1 MDNVVTLRP
10 VVIFV
15 AAYTI
20 ILILHESAHAA
31 AAYVVKVPFVLYHL
45 YVRIDPASRT
55 LSQGAVIGV
64 SGPLFCLAVGLV
76 CWLAYDRTRNSRA
89 GLWLLYLGWFGIATL
104 LGNLMSTAFVGD
116 FSALAQM
123 FDVPMPVRYV
133 VTLFG
138 ALSLCA
144 FAFLMG
150 KELRNWAPAGASRVK
165 ALIGMIAVP
174 VIAGTALAL
183 LVYLPMPSPFAV
195 GRIGE
200 SFFWIFAT
208 VGILLTRKQVSEPPP
223 LLSLWERPG
232 EGAKLAGGHITSVL
246 VPQPSP
252 AGIGLGEGR
261 SIAAGSI
268 NNPLRLSWVDV
279 AILLVAIGVVR
290 VMATGVIHVP

>member
-1 MDNVVTLRP
+1 MEA
-10 VVIFV
+10 F
-15 AAYTI
+15 
-20 ILILHESAHAA
+20 H
-31 AAYVVKVPFVLYHL
+31 
-45 YVRIDPASRT
+45 
-55 LSQGAVIGV
+55 
-64 SGPLFCLAVGLV
+64 
-76 CWLAYDRTRNSRA
+76 SRA

-123 FDVPMPVRYV
+123 FDVPMPVRYL

-150 KELRNWAPAGASRVK
+150 KELRNWAPARVSRVK

-183 LVYLPMPSPFAV
+183 VVYLPMPFPFAV

-200 SFFWIFAT
+200 SFFWIFAI
-208 VGILLTRKQVSEPPP
+208 VGFLSQSPVLNTQSLVPPP
-223 LLSLWERPG
+223 ES
-232 EGAKLAGGHITSVL
+232 S
-246 VPQPSP
+246 
-252 AGIGLGEGR
+252 
-261 SIAAGSI
+261 
-268 NNPLRLSWVDV
+268 NNPLRLSWGDV
-279 AILLVAIGVVR
+279 AILLVAISVVR

>member
-31 AAYVVKVPFVLYHL
+31 AAYVLKVPFVLYHL
-45 YVRIDPASRT
+45 YVRIDPAART
-55 LSQGAVIGV
+55 LKQGAIIGV

-76 CWLAYDRTRNSRA
+76 CWLAYRTTRKMRPGWPRPARRMQALHSRA

-123 FDVPMPVRYV
+123 FHVPMPVRYL

-150 KELRNWAPAGASRVK
+150 KELRNWAPPGVSRVK
-165 ALIGMIAVP
+165 ALIGMITVP
-174 VIAGTALAL
+174 VIAGTGLAL
-183 LVYLPMPSPFAV
+183 LIYLPMPLPFAV

-200 SFFWIFAT
+200 SFFWIFAI
-208 VGILLTRKQVSEPPP
+208 VGFLSQSSVLITRSLVPPP
-223 LLSLWERPG
+223 ES
-232 EGAKLAGGHITSVL
+232 S
-246 VPQPSP
+246 
-252 AGIGLGEGR
+252 
-261 SIAAGSI
+261 
-268 NNPLRLSWVDV
+268 NNPLRLSWADV
-279 AILLVAIGVVR
+279 AVLLVAIGVVR
-290 VMATGVIHVP
+290 VMATGLIHVPAQ

>member
-20 ILILHESAHAA
+20 IGIMHESAHAV
-31 AAYVVKVPFVLYHL
+31 AAYVLKVPFVLYHL
-45 YVRIDPASRT
+45 YVRIDPAART
-55 LSQGAVIGV
+55 LNQRAIIDV
-64 SGPLFCLAVGLV
+64 SGPLFCLAVGLI
-76 CWLAYDRTRNSRA
+76 CWLAYHRIRNARA

-116 FSALAQM
+116 FRAIAQL

-150 KELRNWAPAGASRVK
+150 KELRNWAPAGVSRVK

-174 VIAGTALAL
+174 VIAGTTLAL
-183 LVYLPMPSPFAV
+183 LVYLPMPFEFAV

-200 SFFWIFAT
+200 SFFWIFAV
-208 VGILLTRKQVSEPPP
+208 VGILLTRKHGSENN
-223 LLSLWERPG
+223 
-232 EGAKLAGGHITSVL
+232 H
-246 VPQPSP
+246 PQH
-252 AGIGLGEGR
+252 GNR
-261 SIAAGSI
+261 QT
-268 NNPLRLSWVDV
+268 LRLSWADV
-279 AILLVAIGVVR
+279 AILLVAIGILRVV
-290 VMATGVIHVP
+290 ATGVIHVP

>member
-20 ILILHESAHAA
+20 IGILHESAHAV
-31 AAYVVKVPFVLYHL
+31 AAYVLKVPFVLYHL
-45 YVRIDPASRT
+45 YVRIDPTART
-55 LSQGAVIGV
+55 LNQRAIIDV

-76 CWLAYDRTRNSRA
+76 CWLAYHRIRNTRA

-116 FSALAQM
+116 FSAIAQL
-123 FDVPMPVRYV
+123 FDVPMPVRYF

-150 KELRNWAPAGASRVK
+150 KELRNWAPAGVSGVK
-165 ALIGMIAVP
+165 ALIGMIAIP
-174 VIAGTALAL
+174 VIAGTALTL
-183 LVYLPMPSPFAV
+183 LVYSPMPFRFAV

-200 SFFWIFAT
+200 SFFWIFAI
-208 VGILLTRKQVSEPPP
+208 VGILLKRKHGSETNHQQHGNRQT
-223 LLSLWERPG
+223 LSL
-232 EGAKLAGGHITSVL
+232 
-246 VPQPSP
+246 
-252 AGIGLGEGR
+252 
-261 SIAAGSI
+261 
-268 NNPLRLSWVDV
+268 SWADV
-279 AILLVAIGVVR
+279 AILLVAIGAVR
-290 VMATGVIHVP
+290 LIATGVIHVP